1 MLDFL
6 FQALHAAA
14 DQLSAAFLICGADGR
29 IYHANHAA
37 KEMLE
42 AHWPVRRHNQAYL
55 RVSDRAR
62 HEVVLGGLR
71 QLAADASLTD
81 PCQLSLE
88 IPLSS
93 PRSSRGAA
101 IATLS
106 PLVLQEQRFRSFRVR
121 RMFRPDSSGNA
132 HTPAIHERP
141 LRDRSGRGAENFVQY
156 DQDAFAEYFC
166 QDKNLASARPCDAFC
181 GPEASAPALPRRLL
195 RRKPPWPGGP
205 PTSRQVLFPPSG
217 CGTRAPRLL
226 KPSGFPCGTGL
237 GKCG

>member
-106 PLVLQEQRFRSFRVR
+106 PLVLQEQRLIGVFVTVATRNCASEV
-121 RMFRPDSSGNA
+121 SGFA
-132 HTPAIHERP
+132 ACFGLTPAETRTLQQFMNGLSAIEAAAALKISYNTIKTH
-141 LRDRSGRGAENFVQY
+141 LRNI
-156 DQDAFAEYFC
+156 FA
-166 QDKNLASARPCDAFC
+166 KTR
-181 GPEASAPALPRRLL
+181 
-195 RRKPPWPGGP
+195 
-205 PTSRQVLFPPSG
+205 TSRQPDLAMLFAGLRPPLRRYRDASLG
-217 CGTRAPRLL
+217 ESHPGLAARPHRDRFSSRLPAVAL
-226 KPSGFPCGTGL
+226 ERQDY
-237 GKCG
+237 